1 MPLRNTTTR
10 WGSVAQLL
18 HWTIVVLIIV
28 QFVLASIAEKL
39 PLGLK
44 KLVVLARHKSFG
56 ITILMLAVI
65 RLGWR
70 LANREHPP
78 LPDNLKPYER
88 ALAHFTHASLYILL
102 FAQPIT
108 GWIMSSAR
116 KFPVSWFSLF
126 QLPDLVSPNKA
137 LYDVMVTTHGVLAWA
152 IIIVVALHV
161 LGALKHHF
169 VLKDDTLR
177 RMLPFTKTR

>member
-18 HWTIVVLIIV
+18 HWTIVALIIV
-28 QFVLASIAEKL
+28 QYVLASIADDL

-44 KLVVLARHKSFG
+44 KLIVLARHKSFG

-78 LPDNLKPYER
+78 IPNDLKPYER
-88 ALAHFTHASLYILL
+88 ALAHFTHVSLYILL

-116 KFPVSWFSLF
+116 KFPVSWFNLV
-126 QLPDLVSPNKA
+126 QLPDFVAANRP
-137 LYDVMVTTHGVLAWA
+137 LYDVLHSVHMWLSWALIAVAVLHIGA
-152 IIIVVALHV
+152 
-161 LGALKHHF
+161 ALKHHF
-169 VLKDDTLR
+169 VLRDDVLR
-177 RMLPFTKTR
+177 RMLPFTKT

>member
-1 MPLRNTTTR
+1 MPLRNTPSR
-10 WGSVAQLL
+10 WGWVSQLL
-18 HWTIVVLIIV
+18 HWAIVALIIT
-28 QFVLASIAEKL
+28 QYVLASIAEDL

-44 KLVVLARHKSFG
+44 KLAVLARHKSFG
-56 ITILMLAVI
+56 ITILMLAIV

-70 LANREHPP
+70 LASPAHPP
-78 LPDNLKPYER
+78 LPNTLKPYER
-88 ALAHFTHASLYILL
+88 ALARFTHVSLYVLL

-116 KFPVSWFSLF
+116 KFPVSWFHIF
-126 QLPDLVSPNKA
+126 QLPDLVKPNKA
-137 LYDVMVTTHGVLAWA
+137 LYDAMVTTHGILALA
-152 IIIVVALHV
+152 IIVVVALHV
-161 LGALKHHF
+161 LAALKHHF